1 MRLLVVIIGAQSLV
15 ALPLAVLPG
24 DNGDGE
30 NCTCA
35 TPALAEYD
43 DYDISFL
50 YFYDN
55 ESKICRPD
63 FVKRESKNT
72 FPTFYDCVTTC
83 NTGQSAVRCAGSFNY
98 SCECPDRCSDAYY
111 YNMTSQ
117 QCVKSTALYEITFS
131 YEENA
136 FLTRSACEFEC
147 MGFTAED
154 VNGKNT
160 TSSITEVAAEE
171 EECLR

>member
-1 MRLLVVIIGAQSLV
+1 LR
-15 ALPLAVLPG
+15 G

-30 NCTCA
+30 NYSCS
-35 TPALAEYD
+35 TPELAEYD
-43 DYDISFL
+43 DYDINFL

-55 ESKICRPD
+55 VSNICRPD
-63 FVKRESKNT
+63 FVKKGSEST
-72 FPTFYDCVTTC
+72 FRTFYECVSTC

-98 SCECPDRCSDAYY
+98 SCECPERCSDAYY

-117 QCVKSTALYEITFS
+117 QCVKSTALYETIFS
-131 YEENA
+131 FEENA
-136 FLTRSACEFEC
+136 FLTESACEFEC
-147 MGFTAED
+147 KGFTAEY

-160 TSSITEVAAEE
+160 TSSITEVASAE